1 MKMRLFGL
9 CTIMAVVGVAVTSA
23 EAAITPGNLVVYRV
37 GDGSA
42 ALGTTAT
49 KVFLDEYTPT
59 GTLVQSI
66 PISSSGASA
75 MTAVGNST
83 TEGVISRSQDGTNL
97 VFTGYRKDAGLPQP
111 SSDNAATTNRV
122 IGTVDLTGAPSTSIA
137 INSGPSSN
145 IRSATTVAGASY
157 YVSAAATNFVSYVAA
172 PGPACSSTA
181 IDARNS
187 RQVNLFD
194 NELIVS
200 NGSTSITGKIQ
211 SYGILP
217 TGVTAATPVISLLT
231 TDAVHGFSVLD
242 LNPAVPG
249 KDTIYGLS
257 TVEAKL
263 YKWIYDGTSWTAA
276 GTIATTAAN
285 ICTAVDGSNVNL
297 YLTTGSTLLGITDA
311 SGATGTLTGTLTTLA
326 TAGTNTGFRGI
337 GTLIP
342 EPATLALVVI
352 GGGLVLRRRR

>member
-1 MKMRLFGL
+1 
-9 CTIMAVVGVAVTSA
+9 V
-23 EAAITPGNLVVYRV
+23 
-37 GDGSA
+37 
-42 ALGTTAT
+42 
-49 KVFLDEYTPT
+49 
-59 GTLVQSI
+59 
-66 PISSSGASA
+66 
-75 MTAVGNST
+75 
-83 TEGVISRSQDGTNL
+83 
-97 VFTGYRKDAGLPQP
+97 
-111 SSDNAATTNRV
+111 TNRV

-157 YVSAAATNFVSYVAA
+157 YLSSAASNYVSYVAT

-217 TGVTAATPVISLLT
+217 TGVTAATPVISLT
-231 TDAVHGFSVLD
+231 SADAVHGFSVLD

-257 TVEAKL
+257 TVESKL
-263 YKWIYDGTSWTAA
+263 YKWIYDGASWTAA
-276 GTIATTAAN
+276 GTIATSAAN
-285 ICTAVDGSNVNL
+285 ICTAVDGSNVNV
-297 YLTTGSTLLGITDA
+297 YVTTGSTLLGITDA